1 MRMTCRILLLVAMVA
16 LLASFATAQVN
27 PRGNID
33 PRSRR
38 NDEPQILELRCRGG
52 GNLHIDVTR
61 GGYHGPD
68 LYMNMTVNFER
79 GSEGAGLTGG
89 TLAPGQCT
97 LPDRALSP
105 AEPNI
110 MHAEVINFGQRNR
123 QMHGDPV
130 YGGDEAAEKYPDAQN
145 IPPYLASPNHYWS
158 FFGSDTV
165 DGYFRITDLRY
176 WRPHPTVGSPRK
188 SVKPRF
194 EMSYAPIP
202 MQPH

>member
-1 MRMTCRILLLVAMVA
+1 MRMSCRLFLLVAMVA
-16 LLASFATAQVN
+16 LAASFATAQVN
-27 PRGNID
+27 PRNPG
-33 PRSRR
+33 SRR
-38 NDEPQILELRCRGG
+38 SDEPQIIELRCRGG

-61 GGYHGPD
+61 GEYHEAD

-89 TLAPGQCT
+89 TLAPGQCA

-105 AEPNI
+105 AEPTVI
-110 MHAEVINFGQRNR
+110 HAEVINFGQRNR
-123 QMHGDPV
+123 QMHGDTV
-130 YGGDEAAEKYPDAQN
+130 YRGDQAAEKYPDAQN

-158 FFGSDTV
+158 FFGSNTS

-176 WRPHPTVGSPRK
+176 WRPHPAISSPK
-188 SVKPRF
+188 KNIKPRF
-194 EMSYAPIP
+194 EMSYAPIA